1 MKKRLL
7 LFLITLLP
15 MFANAGDF
23 NGHNYVDLGLPSG
36 KCWATTNY
44 GANTPEGYG
53 TYMDWSNNSAIA
65 SQWGAEWTTPSLD
78 DILELENNCTW
89 TWESYNG
96 IKGYKVI
103 GNNGNSIFLPA
114 SGYKM
119 MGQSS
124 AKKVGEWAYYWTLT
138 PANGMAYI
146 IMGTSAEVAYGQMNT
161 SMTYLPIRPVTK
173 ESQSSQENNSNFDG
187 EGTKNSP
194 YQIKTSS
201 DLTTLANLVNSGNSY
216 SGIYFGLSDNIDM
229 TETNFIPIG
238 NQAHPFSGVFDG
250 NGYVIKGIT
259 INSSSEIGLFGCTDG
274 ATINDVGIEEV
285 HLDGESNIGGIVGN
299 SQNTTITN
307 CYTRGKTSGNDCV
320 GALVGYSGLGTVI
333 QNCFSSIQH
342 TKANIYGSV
351 GGLVGYNCGTIENCY
366 FYGTINA
373 TSFQAWTTGGIVG
386 YNHTSGK
393 VYNCYFIKASK
404 LNSRFDYCGSL
415 NWGQCSGLATFD
427 GSGITNSG
435 TYLYELL
442 NTWVNNNCNQ
452 GHYRE
457 WTRNGFPSFG
467 ENLTSGITTQSER
480 ESNEV
485 VSVYDLQGRRLNSPK
500 KGIKIIRFKNGTS
513 KKVVR

>member
-1 MKKRLL
+1 
-7 LFLITLLP
+7 
-15 MFANAGDF
+15 
-23 NGHNYVDLGLPSG
+23 
-36 KCWATTNY
+36 
-44 GANTPEGYG
+44 
-53 TYMDWSNNSAIA
+53 
-65 SQWGAEWTTPSLD
+65 
-78 DILELENNCTW
+78 
-89 TWESYNG
+89 
-96 IKGYKVI
+96 
-103 GNNGNSIFLPA
+103 
-114 SGYKM
+114 
-119 MGQSS
+119 
-124 AKKVGEWAYYWTLT
+124 
-138 PANGMAYI
+138 
-146 IMGTSAEVAYGQMNT
+146 MNT

-299 SQNTTITN
+299 SKNTTITN